1 MYPYI
6 LLFAIASLF
15 AFGAKKAS
23 SHRALAILFA
33 LTLAVFVSTRYEV
46 GCDFTG
52 YENRFLQLQ
61 DYLSWGAVFEQGE
74 AGFHLLSL
82 LVLNLGLPYTGL
94 LFLSGLI
101 YIFCLARFSR
111 LTERPLTF
119 LALCFPVLVIQL
131 GMSGIR
137 QALALGFLLLAFAAF
152 ADKKRLAMAVW
163 ILVASQFHTSAII
176 FLPLVYLIGRAVSLP
191 RLIVALVVLGPVVAW
206 LIGDRLSIYSDRYVE
221 QIYGE
226 NSSSGA
232 WFRYALV
239 LGPFVLFEWKRALIE
254 AAYPKIYPLLRVFSL
269 ITFALV
275 LVGAL
280 SSVAL
285 HRMVFYVM
293 PISILVLICL
303 SRVMAGRKTIGLVMA
318 SPFLIY
324 GLYFASWLTLSRHA
338 TLCYNPYNSW
348 LF

>member
-1 MYPYI
+1 MFPYI
-6 LLFAIASLF
+6 LLFTLSSLL
-15 AFGAKKAS
+15 AFGTKKVSAQ
-23 SHRALAILFA
+23 RALALFFA
-33 LTLAVFVSTRYEV
+33 LTLAVFVATRFEV

-52 YENRFLQLQ
+52 YETRFMQLQ
-61 DYLSWGAVFEQGE
+61 ENLGWGEIFGQGE

-137 QALALGFLLLAFAAF
+137 QALALGFLMLAFAAF
-152 ADKKRLAMAVW
+152 ADRKRLAMAIW
-163 ILVASQFHTSAII
+163 ILVASQFHASAII

-191 RLIVALVVLGPVVAW
+191 RLIAALVVLGPVVAW
-206 LIGDRLSIYSDRYVE
+206 LIGDRVSVYSDRYVE

-239 LGPFVLFEWKRALIE
+239 LGPFILFEWKRAVVE
-254 AAYPKIYPLLRVFSL
+254 AAYPKLFPLLRVFSL

-293 PISILVLICL
+293 PVSILALICL
-303 SRVMAGRKTIGLVMA
+303 SRVMAGRKTAGFVMA
-318 SPFLIY
+318 APFLIY
-324 GLYFASWLTLSRHA
+324 GLYFASWLTLSRHS